1 MTKKKHIALIF
12 GLMAAMGLGASG
24 ARAQSLLPS
33 IATSAIE
40 SNALASV
47 QGRAAV
53 NIVAGDSNAQANN
66 AALAAGLGVTSVH
79 AYTGILQKMDLRQ
92 ADALGVAHAVIGDQA
107 FTNAA
112 GLVSV
117 NQASGVSNAQANTV
131 AIGLGFEAAVVAES
145 RLAVTTSGAASIDLD
160 PARVRI
166 RGASIS
172 DTAFTGARG
181 LVQVNQSAGSGNST
195 ANVFALK
202 ANVGV
207 KP

>member
-1 MTKKKHIALIF
+1 MAIKKHLALII
-12 GLMAAMGLGASG
+12 GLMALTGLSENSV
-24 ARAQSLLPS
+24 RAQLLMPS
-33 IATSAIE
+33 IATSTIG

-66 AALAAGLGVTSVH
+66 AALAAGLGMTSAQ
-79 AYTGILQKMDLRQ
+79 AYTGIVQMMNLRH
-92 ADALGVAHAVIGDQA
+92 AEALGVAHAVIGDQA
-107 FTNAA
+107 FTNAT

-145 RLAVTTSGAASIDLD
+145 RLAMTTSGAASIDLD

-166 RGASIS
+166 RGVSIS
-172 DTAFTGARG
+172 DTAFVGARG

-207 KP
+207 QP